1 MPLTDSYSRPL
12 ARSEVPNS
20 LQLTAA
26 VLRALYMDGGTGDCA
41 DKYWFFRPW
50 CESKPKE
57 SRVYVRQQS
66 NGKIGFAYF
75 DTTIG
80 SWLMTQRTR
89 EDAELNSQAYLREP
103 LPCRQAAIYLS
114 HYQNST
120 WSAAPLE
127 GVTDLEFDDD
137 AAEGTAMSLALL
149 RWATDPQRKRRGAG

>member
-1 MPLTDSYSRPL
+1 MTPPSTYSRPL
-12 ARSEVPNS
+12 TRSEVPGP

-26 VLRALYMDGGTGDCA
+26 VLRALYLDGGTGDCA
-41 DKYWFFRPW
+41 DTYWFFRPW
-50 CESKPKE
+50 RESKPKE

-75 DTTIG
+75 DAAPG
-80 SWLMTQRTR
+80 RWLMTQRTR
-89 EDAELNSQAYLREP
+89 EDAELDAQAYRRESVTA
-103 LPCRQAAIYLS
+103 RQAAIFWS
-114 HYQNST
+114 HYQNSA